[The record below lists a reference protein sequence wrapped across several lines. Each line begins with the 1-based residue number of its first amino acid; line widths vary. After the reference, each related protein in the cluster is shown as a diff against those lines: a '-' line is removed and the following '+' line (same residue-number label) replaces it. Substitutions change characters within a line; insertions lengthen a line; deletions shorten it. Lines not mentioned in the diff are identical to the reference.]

1 MLNLSSNNIED
12 KDDSNSNKE
21 LVEEERKHAKDE
33 QPGDKD
39 SLAIVHE
46 DSKLN
51 TENLG
56 TCKGPDHGV
65 HQ

>member
-12 KDDSNSNKE
+12 KDDIDSNKE

-39 SLAIVHE
+39 SLAVFH
-46 DSKLN
+46 
-51 TENLG
+51 TENAG
-56 TCKGPDHGV
+56 TGKGPDHGG